1 MDEFDFS
8 RIEQAMN
15 NPGTI
20 MVTQMLAKVQRA
32 YYDGLVSEGF
42 SPDESIK
49 LVDLV
54 TMTAIK
60 TIGEAAP
67 LIVQLM
73 IQKRRDEE

>member
-1 MDEFDFS
+1 
-8 RIEQAMN
+8 MN

-20 MVTQMLAKVQRA
+20 MVTQMLAKVQRG
-32 YYDGLVSEGF
+32 YYDALVTEGF

-60 TIGEAAP
+60 TLGEAAP
-67 LIVQLM
+67 LITQLI
-73 IQKRRDEE
+73 IQRREEE

>member
-1 MDEFDFS
+1 MDEFDLS
-8 RIEQAMN
+8 RLEAALN

-20 MVTQMLAKVQRA
+20 MVTQVLAKVQRA
-32 YYDGLVSEGF
+32 YYDALTVEGF
-42 SPDESIK
+42 SSETAIK

-67 LIVQLM
+67 LIMQLM
-73 IQKRRDEE
+73 IQRREDSE